1 VQLPTF
7 AANAQVSGAASR
19 LRIYWPDKATD
30 TGYGTAS
37 KLGAQA
43 MQQGATG
50 TAGGGTITNT
60 IYGGVDVIKL
70 LGGAYWIAPGSVFF
84 TERTGGA
91 VVCDT
96 ACAELRLTVAFDN
109 PGGVVAGDMGLVIC
123 NGGIS
128 SGMNQNGTATNAGV
142 VFGPQNSQ
150 TIQLRARAANAGPQ
164 TVTETVSAANTPDIT
179 KFNTYALRIVSGS
192 ATSDPVLFGLI
203 NGRVV
208 TQRYSWTAAAGI
220 LPGIGQV
227 SGSPSGWKF
236 LFSNWVVA
244 SGAYVIEGC
253 ITWAP
258 TESALD

>member
-1 VQLPTF
+1 MQIPTF
-7 AANAQVSGAASR
+7 AANAQLSGAAAR

-30 TGYGTAS
+30 TGYGTVA

-50 TAGGGTITNT
+50 TAGVGAISNT
-60 IYGGVDVIKL
+60 IYGGVDVVKL
-70 LGGAYWIAPGSVFF
+70 LGGAFWIAPGSTWF

-96 ACAELRLTVAFDN
+96 ACVEARLTVGFDN
-109 PGGVVAGDMGLVIC
+109 LAGVSPADMGIVIC
-123 NGGIS
+123 NGGVS
-128 SGMNQNGTATNAGV
+128 NGMNQDGTATNAGV
-142 VFGPQNSQ
+142 VFGPQNAQ
-150 TIQLRARAANAGPQ
+150 TVQLRARAANAGPQ
-164 TVTETVSAANTPDIT
+164 TVTETVTAANTPDIT
-179 KFNTYALRIVSGS
+179 KFNTYAIRIVSGS
-192 ATSDPVLFGLI
+192 STSDPVLFGLI

-208 TQRYSWTAAAGI
+208 TQRYPWTAAAGV

-227 SGSPSGWKF
+227 SGSATGWKI

-244 SGAYVIEGC
+244 SGAYVAEGC
-253 ITWAP
+253 VTWAP